1 MADRERERERK
12 KKKHKQERKKE
23 EEAQA
28 RKKKKNREK
37 ELKCAMMKANP
48 PCSLSFE
55 ICMLIMLQF
64 GLVGLK
70 RFYVCSYKLKFLTLH
85 IIDGLVKEKDLA
97 SNPTHC
103 PPYEFQC
110 KRKR

>member
-1 MADRERERERK
+1 MTNGRQRERERERK

-55 ICMLIMLQF
+55 ICMLIMLQLF
-64 GLVGLK
+64 PGLAGSARK
-70 RFYVCSYKLKFLTLH
+70 KNWT
-85 IIDGLVKEKDLA
+85 ID
-97 SNPTHC
+97 
-103 PPYEFQC
+103 
-110 KRKR
+110 